1 MAYQHRLAFVPQ
13 VLIYLLLGVFSVACL
28 APFLFII
35 TGSVHRRAGDHRA
48 RVLPRAE
55 NDLGRGLGD
64 DPPRLSPDRERLLRH
79 GHRHPREVRLLSLLV
94 TSLLAYPL
102 SVSTLRY
109 RNILAFFVFFTMI
122 FSGGMVPWYIIV
134 SRVLRLRNTIFALIL
149 PYTIN
154 AWNTFLLRNF
164 FRTIPKEIPES
175 AKIDGATELTIFSR
189 LILPLSKP
197 GLATVG
203 PVHRPRILE
212 RLVARP
218 DVHREP
224 QPVPG
229 AAAAARH
236 HLQRG
241 VPPLGLAASL
251 ASDASRALPFESV
264 KMATCLVT
272 IGPIIFLYPFVQRFF
287 MKGIIVGAV
296 KG

>member
-13 VLIYLLLGVFSVACL
+13 LLIYLLVGLFSVACL

-35 TGSVHRRAGDHRA
+35 TGSFTDELEIIERGFSLWPERTSDAAWKMVGHDYRRIINGYAITVTVTVG
-48 RVLPRAE
+48 
-55 NDLGRGLGD
+55 GT
-64 DPPRLSPDRERLLRH
+64 
-79 GHRHPREVRLLSLLV
+79 LLSLLV

-102 SVSTLRY
+102 SVATLRY
-109 RNILAFFVFFTMI
+109 RNLIAFFVFFTMI
-122 FSGGMVPWYIIV
+122 FNGGMVPWYIIV
-134 SRVLRLRNTIFALIL
+134 SRVLGLRNTILALIL

-175 AKIDGATELTIFSR
+175 AKIDGATEITVFRR

-203 PVHRPRILE
+203 LFIALGYWNDWWLGLMFIESHGLFPVQLLLRAIVSNVEFLRS
-212 RLVARP
+212 
-218 DVHREP
+218 
-224 QPVPG
+224 
-229 AAAAARH
+229 
-236 HLQRG
+236 
-241 VPPLGLAASL
+241 GLAASL
-251 ASDASRALPFESV
+251 ASDAARALPFESV

>member
-1 MAYQHRLAFVPQ
+1 MAYQHRLPFVPKL
-13 VLIYLLLGVFSVACL
+13 LIHLFVGLFSLACL

-35 TGSVHRRAGDHRA
+35 TGSFTDELEIIERGFSLAPQQLSDAAWKMVGHDYKRIINGYI
-48 RVLPRAE
+48 VTVTVT
-55 NDLGRGLGD
+55 LGGT
-64 DPPRLSPDRERLLRH
+64 
-79 GHRHPREVRLLSLLV
+79 LLSLLV

-102 SVSTLRY
+102 SVATLRY
-109 RNILAFFVFFTMI
+109 RNVIAFFVFFTMI

-175 AKIDGATELTIFSR
+175 AKIDGATELGIFR
-189 LILPLSKP
+189 QLILPLSKP

-203 PVHRPRILE
+203 LFIALGYWNDWWLGLMFVESHRLFPVQLLLRAIVSNVEFLRS
-212 RLVARP
+212 
-218 DVHREP
+218 
-224 QPVPG
+224 
-229 AAAAARH
+229 
-236 HLQRG
+236 
-241 VPPLGLAASL
+241 GLAAAL
-251 ASDASRALPFESV
+251 VSDASRALPFESV

>member
-1 MAYQHRLAFVPQ
+1 MAYQHRLPFVPKL
-13 VLIYLLLGVFSVACL
+13 LIYLLVGLFSAACL

-35 TGSVHRRAGDHRA
+35 TGSFTDELEIVERGFSLVPERISDAAWQMVGHDYRRIINGYLVTVTVTVAGA
-48 RVLPRAE
+48 A
-55 NDLGRGLGD
+55 
-64 DPPRLSPDRERLLRH
+64 
-79 GHRHPREVRLLSLLV
+79 LSLLV

-102 SVSTLRY
+102 SVATLRY
-109 RNILAFFVFFTMI
+109 RNVIAFFVFFTMI
-122 FSGGMVPWYIIV
+122 FNGGMVPWYIIV
-134 SRVLRLRNTIFALIL
+134 SRVLGLRNTLLALIL
-149 PYTIN
+149 PYAIN

-175 AKIDGATELTIFSR
+175 AKIDGAPEITVFAR

-203 PVHRPRILE
+203 LFIALGYWNDWWLGLMFIESHRLFPVQLLLRAIVSNVEFLRS
-212 RLVARP
+212 
-218 DVHREP
+218 
-224 QPVPG
+224 
-229 AAAAARH
+229 
-236 HLQRG
+236 
-241 VPPLGLAASL
+241 GLAASL
-251 ASDASRALPFESV
+251 ASDAARVLPFESV